1 MTVAT
6 HNSDEARVIDAG
18 WRVVTADGVTLGIV
32 DGVNPYQLIVN
43 STIPESDL
51 LFVPTDAVDEVESDI
66 VYLNVAYADVSR
78 QGWELMAMVYDL
90 PIDEGASHEP
100 EDGLEH
106 SQQHRLKAK
115 VFSAIGGVLLISA
128 TVLLVA
134 AMVIGRSDLVL
145 VSSPLAIAGMAAFGT
160 GAVIER

>member
-1 MTVAT
+1 MIVAT
-6 HNSDEARVIDAG
+6 HNPDEARVIDAG
-18 WRVVTADGVTLGIV
+18 WRVATADGVTLGIV

-51 LFVPTDAVDEVESDI
+51 LFVPTDAVDDVESDI
-66 VYLNVAYADVSR
+66 VYLNVRYADVPS

-90 PIDEGASHEP
+90 PIDEGASLEP
-100 EDGLEH
+100 EDNLEFT
-106 SQQHRLKAK
+106 QQRRLRAK
-115 VFSAIGGVLLISA
+115 VFSVVGGVFLISA
-128 TVLLVA
+128 SFLLVA

-145 VSSPLAIAGMAAFGT
+145 VSIALAIAGMAAFGT

>member
-1 MTVAT
+1 MVET

-43 STIPESDL
+43 STIAESDL
-51 LFVPTDAVDEVESDI
+51 LFVPTDAVDDVESDI
-66 VYLNVAYADVSR
+66 VYLNVLYADVPR

-90 PIDEGASHEP
+90 PIDEVAS
-100 EDGLEH
+100 LE
-106 SQQHRLKAK
+106 SEVDLESTQQRRLKVK
-115 VFSAIGGVLLISA
+115 VFSAIGGVFLVSA
-128 TVLLVA
+128 AFLLVA
-134 AMVIGRSDLVL
+134 AMVIGRGDVVL
-145 VSSPLAIAGMAAFGT
+145 VSIALAIASMAAFGT